1 MAALLAFAVAFAV
14 VAVATPLAAR
24 LATHLGVLD
33 RPGEHK
39 VHARPVPYLGGL
51 AVFAG
56 LAVVLAFEAPRLL
69 LPLALALALGTADDV
84 ADLPP
89 VLRLVAAGGVA
100 ATAAWAAP
108 APVRAGPLLTALMV
122 IGLLNAIN
130 LLDGLDGLASGVT
143 LASAAGFALLG
154 GSGLGG
160 DRAVALAVVGAL
172 AGFLLYN
179 RPPAR
184 IFLGDGGAYV
194 LGTALALL
202 AARSI
207 EPDQVAASW
216 AAALLLVAVPIAD
229 TAAALARR
237 VRDRARVFGGDRGHL
252 YDRLVGRGWTTAA
265 TTLAFVALQTGF
277 AVLAVLVTNVEPG
290 WAIAL
295 TTVGAAIVVLLV
307 AVGST
312 PVAQSSGGTAQ

>member
-1 MAALLAFAVAFAV
+1 MAAFVAFAV
-14 VAVATPLAAR
+14 VVVATPLAAR
-24 LATHLGVLD
+24 LATRLGVLD

-39 VHARPVPYLGGL
+39 VHARPIPYLGGL

-56 LAVVLAFEAPRLL
+56 LAVVLAFEAPRLV
-69 LPLALALALGTADDV
+69 LPLALALVLGTADDV

-89 VLRLVAAGGVA
+89 VLRLVASGGVA

-130 LLDGLDGLASGVT
+130 LLDGLDGLASGVA
-143 LASAAGFALLG
+143 LASAAGFAV
-154 GSGLGG
+154 LGG

-216 AAALLLVAVPIAD
+216 AAVALLVAVPIAD

-265 TTLAFVALQTGF
+265 TTVAFVALQAGF
-277 AVLAVLVTNVEPG
+277 AVLAVLVTNVDPG

-295 TTVGAAIVVLLV
+295 TAVGAAIVVLLV

-312 PVAQSSGGTAQ
+312 PVAQSSGGNAK